1 MAKELVGFESSLI
14 FDKMKNPLFKTITRL
29 KGGEVITKTVSF
41 ENYQKLLEVSSKEVK
56 EKYRKIPKLPKYY
69 HSGQITD
76 KADTYKVSLFVPAGK
91 HQYIVDQTNE
101 VFNLA
106 FPSLLF
112 VLSVVKGVA
121 QHDSCYALKGNDIS
135 DLSELYRYP
144 YGHVSTSGSICM
156 GNVSKRVGE
165 MSNADAFV
173 ENFFL
178 GRDAGHYYVPGEF
191 AKPKVE
197 LRELVGKVDKK
208 GYFPDNW
215 LIPHKKGDRAL
226 TVADV
231 L

>member
-1 MAKELVGFESSLI
+1 
-14 FDKMKNPLFKTITRL
+14 
-29 KGGEVITKTVSF
+29 
-41 ENYQKLLEVSSKEVK
+41 
-56 EKYRKIPKLPKYY
+56 
-69 HSGQITD
+69 
-76 KADTYKVSLFVPAGK
+76 
-91 HQYIVDQTNE
+91 
-101 VFNLA
+101 
-106 FPSLLF
+106 
-112 VLSVVKGVA
+112 
-121 QHDSCYALKGNDIS
+121 
-135 DLSELYRYP
+135 
-144 YGHVSTSGSICM
+144 M